1 MYGFTIGM
9 WLGGIK
15 KVDLYLHMMSQPPWD
30 RQLESSPGKPFYIIH
45 YTYGMDYKK
54 TGAGSAAAAVL
65 QQGRPYCPHTV
76 HPILS
81 LVWCRG
87 PPQLMAGRTLLM
99 VARSRRRVHAWQD
112 GRVAL

>member
-54 TGAGSAAAAVL
+54 TGAGSAGGGGTAA
-65 QQGRPYCPHTV
+65 
-76 HPILS
+76 
-81 LVWCRG
+81 G
-87 PPQLMAGRTLLM
+87 PPLSPSHCAPDPFSCL
-99 VARSRRRVHAWQD
+99 VSRSPLDAHC
-112 GRVAL
+112 